1 MEKQYEYVHE
11 KFRHLVTAN
20 NQERIEFLDEPRWVG
35 YAVAN
40 KIIDNLVSLMNK
52 PKRPRMFNLLV
63 VGDSNNGKTT
73 LIRHFYDLYGIPFV
87 DSQSDGIR
95 PIILAEA
102 PPSANEKELY
112 ISLLERFY
120 VPYRP
125 TDSVAKLRYQ
135 TIHLF
140 REYKVKM
147 LIIDEFHS
155 LLVGTPR
162 LQRQVMN
169 AIKMLCN
176 ELQIPIVGVGTKDAI
191 RVLHTDPQH
200 ASRFDVAEL
209 PTWKLDKDFQK
220 LLFQFQGILPL
231 KKCSNLQSPELA
243 TKIHTISGGNL
254 GNVHRLLTACAVEAI
269 TTGTEQITLD
279 IIEHNSWVQPT
290 HGLRKIIG

>member
-1 MEKQYEYVHE
+1 MEKQYEHVHE
-11 KFRHLVTAN
+11 KFRHLVTAS

-40 KIIDNLVSLMNK
+40 KIIDNLVSLMHK
-52 PKRPRMFNLLV
+52 PKRPRMLNLLV

-73 LIRHFYDLYGIPFV
+73 LIRHFYNLHGTPFV
-87 DSQSDGIR
+87 DSKADGNC

-120 VPYRP
+120 IPYRA
-125 TDSVAKLRYQ
+125 TDGVAKLRYQ

-140 REYKVKM
+140 REFKVKK

-162 LQRQVMN
+162 QQRQVMN

-176 ELQIPIVGVGTKDAI
+176 ELQIPIVGVGTRDAI

-209 PTWKLDKDFQK
+209 PTWKLDKEFQK

-231 KKCSNLQSPELA
+231 KKCSNLQLPELA
-243 TKIHTISGGNL
+243 TRIHTISGGNL

-269 TTGTEQITLD
+269 NTGTEQITLD
-279 IIEHNSWVQPT
+279 IIEHNAWVQPT
-290 HGLRKIIG
+290 QGFRKIIG

>member
-1 MEKQYEYVHE
+1 MKKQYEYVHE
-11 KFRHLVTAN
+11 KFRHLVTAS

-35 YAVAN
+35 YPVAN
-40 KIIDNLVSLMNK
+40 KIIDNLVSLMHK
-52 PKRPRMFNLLV
+52 PKRPRMLNLLV

-73 LIRHFYDLYGIPFV
+73 LIRHFYNLHGTPFV
-87 DSQSDGIR
+87 DSKADGNC

-120 VPYRP
+120 IPYRA
-125 TDSVAKLRYQ
+125 TDSIAKLRYQ

-140 REYKVKM
+140 REFKVKM

-162 LQRQVMN
+162 QQRQVMN

-176 ELQIPIVGVGTKDAI
+176 ELLIPIVGVGTRDAI

-209 PTWKLDKDFQK
+209 PTWKLDKEFQK

-243 TKIHTISGGNL
+243 TKIHTISGG
-254 GNVHRLLTACAVEAI
+254 
-269 TTGTEQITLD
+269 
-279 IIEHNSWVQPT
+279 
-290 HGLRKIIG
+290 

>member
-1 MEKQYEYVHE
+1 MAKKYEYIHE

-35 YAVAN
+35 YPVAN
-40 KIIDNLVSLMNK
+40 EIIENLVSLMSK

-63 VGDSNNGKTT
+63 VGASNNGKTT
-73 LIRHFYDLYGIPFV
+73 LIRHFYDLYGSPFV

-112 ISLLERFY
+112 ISLLEHFY
-120 VPYRP
+120 VPYRS
-125 TDSVAKLRYQ
+125 TDSVVKLRYQ

-140 REYKVKM
+140 REYKVRM

-176 ELQIPIVGVGTKDAI
+176 ELQIPIVGVGTRDAI

-209 PTWKLDKDFQK
+209 PTWKLNKEFQK

-231 KKCSNLQSPELA
+231 KKCSDLPSPELA

-254 GNVHRLLTACAVEAI
+254 GNVHRLLTVCAVDAI
-269 TTGTEQITLD
+269 TSGEEHVTLE
-279 IIEHNSWVQPT
+279 IIEHNSWIQPT
-290 HGLRKIIG
+290 QGFRKIIG